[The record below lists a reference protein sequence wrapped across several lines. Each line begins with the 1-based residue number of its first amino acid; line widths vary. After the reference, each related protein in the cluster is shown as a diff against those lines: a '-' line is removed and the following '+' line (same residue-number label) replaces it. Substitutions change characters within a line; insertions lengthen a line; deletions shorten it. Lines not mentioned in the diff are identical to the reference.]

1 MPASLLSV
9 RRFLVVFIIAWLIL
23 MTDHAV
29 LLHWFGLEWEQAIT
43 DSAISNI
50 LLLLFAL
57 LVMTTFRY
65 YAPGIDQYVNVL
77 GMCIVLTVFWLLLSK
92 WLLNTALGDYEN
104 YHSFLKRSLVIR
116 TSIAFFILGIV
127 TLISIIW
134 VNWQEQQKSDLRKA
148 DAEKLAKEA
157 ELFKLRQQLQPHFLF
172 NSLNSINALIGLRPE
187 EARKMVQQLSDF
199 LRGTIKKEETQWVSL
214 SEELQYLQ
222 LYLDIEKVRFGNRL
236 STSVESD
243 EASLQMK
250 LPALLLQPIVEN
262 AIKFGLYDTTG
273 DTVIRLQTTRQDNE
287 LVIKVSNPYD
297 PETSSPKQG
306 TGFGL
311 KSVRRR
317 LYLLFA
323 RNDLLITAAK
333 DNIFTTVVKIPQVA
347 DTSRDTSHINSKK

>member
-1 MPASLLSV
+1 MPASLFSV
-9 RRFLVVFIIAWLIL
+9 RRFLVVFIIAWVIL
-23 MTDHAV
+23 MADHAA
-29 LLHWFGLEWEQAIT
+29 LLHWFGLPWEPAII
-43 DSAISNI
+43 DSLISNI

-57 LVMTTFRY
+57 LIMTTFRY

-77 GMCIVLTVFWLLLSK
+77 GMCIVLTIFWLLLGK
-92 WLLNTALGDYEN
+92 WLLGLVLNDYEN
-104 YHSFLKRSLVIR
+104 YLPFLKRSLVIR

-127 TLISIIW
+127 ALISIIW
-134 VNWQEQQKSDLRKA
+134 INWQEQQKSDLRKS
-148 DAEKLAKEA
+148 DAEQLAREA

-172 NSLNSINALIGLRPE
+172 NSLNSINALIGIRPE

-214 SEELQYLQ
+214 NEEMQYLQ

-236 STSVESD
+236 STSIES
-243 EASLQMK
+243 EETSLQMK

-273 DTVIRLQTTRQDNE
+273 DTVIRLQTMRQDNE
-287 LVIKVSNPYD
+287 LIVKVSNPFD

-323 RNDLLITAAK
+323 RNDLLITEAK
-333 DNIFTTVVKIPQVA
+333 GNIFTTVVKIPQMA
-347 DTSRDTSHINSKK
+347 DTSKSA